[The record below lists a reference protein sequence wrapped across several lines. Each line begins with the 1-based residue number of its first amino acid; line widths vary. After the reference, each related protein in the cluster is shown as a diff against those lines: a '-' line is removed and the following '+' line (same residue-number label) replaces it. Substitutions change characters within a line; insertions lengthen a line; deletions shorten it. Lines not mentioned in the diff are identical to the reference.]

1 MCDLTDRARV
11 LEIKLSDIDAH
22 EVQDSLAAARILL
35 DDSRSAECDNDVDTC
50 RIALTGALVVAEA
63 VVEQF
68 ARKPRPIALDGDI
81 HLGPYSYAPGRS
93 VAELQRQ
100 LAEVER
106 EASQQRAAVLL
117 PVANL
122 LIELE
127 SRSLAGSN

>member
-1 MCDLTDRARV
+1 MCELTDRAKE
-11 LEIKLSDIDAH
+11 LESKLSDIDAH
-22 EVQDSLAAARILL
+22 EVEVSLAAARLL
-35 DDSRSAECDNDVDTC
+35 LEDSREDDFDTC

-68 ARKPRPIALDGDI
+68 ARRPQPIALDGDI

-106 EASQQRAAVLL
+106 VARRQRDAVLQ
-117 PVANL
+117 PIANL

-127 SRSLAGSN
+127 QHSPAESN